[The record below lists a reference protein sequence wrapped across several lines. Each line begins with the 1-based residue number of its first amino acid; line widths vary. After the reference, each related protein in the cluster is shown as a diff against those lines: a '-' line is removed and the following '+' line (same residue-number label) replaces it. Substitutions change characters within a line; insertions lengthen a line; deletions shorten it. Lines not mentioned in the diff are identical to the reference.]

1 MQLDFSVFFPRSKD
15 DGTKDKAL
23 DSSGHKARSTTNE

>member
-15 DGTKDKAL
+15 DGTQDKAL